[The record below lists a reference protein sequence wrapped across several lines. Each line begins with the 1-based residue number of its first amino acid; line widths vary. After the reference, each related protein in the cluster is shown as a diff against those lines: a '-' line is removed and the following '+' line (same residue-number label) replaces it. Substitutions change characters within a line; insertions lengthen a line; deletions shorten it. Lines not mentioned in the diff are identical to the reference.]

1 MGLGEWKSPLDS
13 QVVWILKKTHSSI
26 NYYFLSPYNCEFP
39 NVTCLTLVYNFNNS
53 KKFTFYGTHK
63 LTWCSF
69 YLFFFFLFFFFSFNP
84 QYLNSP
90 NPVKKKKKKP
100 NVKRIKKKKKKKII
114 EKPSTNLAWK
124 KRRRRRRQR
133 VLERAKGLTGFDYSL
148 TVSPLNMCVF
158 TKMSS

>member
-1 MGLGEWKSPLDS
+1 MWMPVMGLGEWKSPLDS

-69 YLFFFFLFFFFSFNP
+69 YLFFFFSFFLFFLQP
-84 QYLNSP
+84 PIPKLTEP
-90 NPVKKKKKKP
+90 NEKKKKKP
-100 NVKRIKKKKKKKII
+100 NVKRRKKKKKKKII
-114 EKPSTNLAWK
+114 EKPSTNPA
-124 KRRRRRRQR
+124 
-133 VLERAKGLTGFDYSL
+133 
-148 TVSPLNMCVF
+148 
-158 TKMSS
+158 